1 MRPLFKIA
9 LTLFIGASIVVC
21 YKIYERKKSRKPS
34 RKIHRTPIKRRIS
47 DVKTLD
53 ETQREEKVKKSESR
67 MRKKSVRET
76 SSDILHPAPFDNV
89 LGKIP
94 SDKKANK
101 LCGTLSDSEMR
112 EIDQKNITF
121 DNCEYIAAAS
131 ISSSFT
137 GSSGSSRAPES
148 LPTLSSASTESN
160 PSPKIAETFRIVEP
174 DSSDSS
180 EFERSSGSTTKS
192 IEKSKE
198 NDPPKSEE
206 PGKENAPPQ
215 LEQIKS
221 EAPSSDP
228 LVTPTQPE
236 AAAQPEP
243 SPAPA
248 PAQNEPSPSQH
259 ALTEPSSSGSASP
272 NVPREKFEISN
283 DPLASPKKSS
293 QKSSTSRSSQKS
305 KSKFKL
311 CRCRNKNRN
320 EVVEDLKAPKF
331 NENVTPEIA
340 PTTVLPVVFSRYK
353 SENLLE
359 VHGDIVE
366 LPDECYKVEPELIDN
381 YLTPLHPTLNAIHA
395 ANYHTCLITHLIDN
409 FDFFE

>member
-53 ETQREEKVKKSESR
+53 ETQKDEKVKKEDAK

-94 SDKKANK
+94 SDKKTNK

-121 DNCEYIAAAS
+121 DNCEYIAAK
-131 ISSSFT
+131 
-137 GSSGSSRAPES
+137 GSSRAPES
-148 LPTLSSASTESN
+148 LSTLSSASTDG
-160 PSPKIAETFRIVEP
+160 PKIVETFRIVEA
-174 DSSDSS
+174 DSSD
-180 EFERSSGSTTKS
+180 FERSSRSTTKS

-198 NDPPKSEE
+198 NDPDPPKSEE
-206 PGKENAPPQ
+206 PGTKQNAPPK
-215 LEQIKS
+215 LEEIK
-221 EAPSSDP
+221 SDP
-228 LVTPTQPE
+228 LVTPTRPE
-236 AAAQPEP
+236 DAQIVAPPAP
-243 SPAPA
+243 SPPNSLLTS
-248 PAQNEPSPSQH
+248 PTPPQNQPSPSQH
-259 ALTEPSSSGSASP
+259 ALTEPSSSGIASP
-272 NVPREKFEISN
+272 NVPREKLEISN

-293 QKSSTSRSSQKS
+293 QKSSKSRSSQKT
-305 KSKFKL
+305 KFKL
-311 CRCRNKNRN
+311 CRCRYNNRN
-320 EVVEDLKAPKF
+320 GFVDDKNTLTF
-331 NENVTPEIA
+331 NENVTPQIA

-359 VHGDIVE
+359 LYGDIVE

-381 YLTPLHPTLNAIHA
+381 CLTPFHPILNSTHA
-395 ANYHTCLITHLIDN
+395 SYYHSCLITNLIDN

>member
-198 NDPPKSEE
+198 NASTESNPSPKIVETFRIVEPDSSDFERSSGSTTKSSEKS
-206 PGKENAPPQ
+206 KENAPPQ

-221 EAPSSDP
+221 EAPPSDP
-228 LVTPTQPE
+228 LVTPTQPD

-293 QKSSTSRSSQKS
+293 QKSSTSR
-305 KSKFKL
+305 
-311 CRCRNKNRN
+311 
-320 EVVEDLKAPKF
+320 
-331 NENVTPEIA
+331 TI
-340 PTTVLPVVFSRYK
+340 
-353 SENLLE
+353 
-359 VHGDIVE
+359 
-366 LPDECYKVEPELIDN
+366 
-381 YLTPLHPTLNAIHA
+381 LHHCTQH
-395 ANYHTCLITHLIDN
+395 
-409 FDFFE
+409 